1 MSLGFKKILKK
12 FLIWRFQYISD
23 KQFINISSAVI
34 GLLAAFVEFGE
45 LPLLNELIGLILI
58 LSGIF
63 IMLILASRS
72 ASK

>member
-1 MSLGFKKILKK
+1 L
-12 FLIWRFQYISD
+12 
-23 KQFINISSAVI
+23 APVI

-63 IMLILASRS
+63 IMLILASRP